1 MTNAPLVVTC
11 GDPTG
16 VGLDI
21 LLRLWVQRDK
31 RPLPPFYLLAHPD
44 HVGAMAARL
53 GLSVPIHPLQDP
65 AESASVFLSALPV
78 FPLLGPSALTIG
90 VPSPAYAKTT
100 LLALKIAVQHLQ
112 AGLASSLVT
121 LPLHKAS
128 LYESG
133 FQGMG
138 HTDYLATL
146 CGLAPDDAV
155 MMLDAPALRVVPLTI
170 HIPLAAVSQH
180 ITPARLIKAITTLD
194 RALKD
199 RFSPLRIA
207 VCGLN
212 PHAGEGG
219 HLGEEEQ
226 TTIIPTLTALRDQLS
241 ADIQGPLPADTV
253 FMIRVFNEM
262 PWLMPRLFQLNL
274 KTRKRQRIFFR
285 NLNRAS
291 MKTKTIRWFIAPR
304 LPFSCSRKTL
314 KAHTPMFFKTKKIFL
329 HLL

>member
-112 AGLASSLVT
+112 AGLAASLVT

-226 TTIIPTLTALRDQLS
+226 ATIIPTLTALRDQLS
-241 ADIQGPLPADTV
+241 LDIEGPLPADTV
-253 FMIRVFNEM
+253 FMDLGRYDVIVGMYHDQVLGPIKALDFWHTVNVT
-262 PWLMPRLFQLNL
+262 LG
-274 KTRKRQRIFFR
+274 
-285 NLNRAS
+285 
-291 MKTKTIRWFIAPR
+291 
-304 LPFSCSRKTL
+304 LPFLRTSPDHGT
-314 KAHTPMFFKTKKIFL
+314 AHGLAGLGTADTRSLFRAL
-329 HLL
+329 WYHRGW

>member
-16 VGLDI
+16 VGMDI
-21 LLRLWVQRDK
+21 LLRLWVQRET

-53 GLSVPIHPLQDP
+53 GVSVPIHPLQDP
-65 AESASVFLSALPV
+65 AEAASVFLSALPV

-112 AGLASSLVT
+112 AGLALSLVT

-170 HIPLAAVSQH
+170 HIPLAAVPQH
-180 ITPARLIKAITTLD
+180 ITPARLTKTLTTLD

-241 ADIQGPLPADTV
+241 VDIEGPLPADTV
-253 FMIRVFNEM
+253 FMDLGRYDIIVGMYHDQVLGPIKALDFWHTVNVT
-262 PWLMPRLFQLNL
+262 LG
-274 KTRKRQRIFFR
+274 
-285 NLNRAS
+285 
-291 MKTKTIRWFIAPR
+291 
-304 LPFSCSRKTL
+304 LPFLRTSPDHGT
-314 KAHTPMFFKTKKIFL
+314 AHGLAGLGTADTRSLFRAL
-329 HLL
+329 WYHQGW

>member
-100 LLALKIAVQHLQ
+100 LLALNIAVQHLQ

-180 ITPARLIKAITTLD
+180 ITPARLIKVITTLD

-207 VCGLN
+207 ICGLN

-241 ADIQGPLPADTV
+241 ADIEGPLPADTV
-253 FMIRVFNEM
+253 FMDLGRYDVIVGMYHDQVLGPIKALDFWHTVNVT
-262 PWLMPRLFQLNL
+262 LG
-274 KTRKRQRIFFR
+274 
-285 NLNRAS
+285 
-291 MKTKTIRWFIAPR
+291 
-304 LPFSCSRKTL
+304 LPFLRTSPDHGT
-314 KAHTPMFFKTKKIFL
+314 AHGLAGLGTADTRSLFRAL
-329 HLL
+329 WYHRGW

>member
-11 GDPTG
+11 GDTTG

-78 FPLLGPSALTIG
+78 FPLLGPSALSIG

-100 LLALKIAVQHLQ
+100 LLALNIAVQHLQ

-241 ADIQGPLPADTV
+241 LDIEGPLPADTV
-253 FMIRVFNEM
+253 FMDLGRYDVIVGMYHDQVLGPIKALDFWHTVNVT
-262 PWLMPRLFQLNL
+262 LG
-274 KTRKRQRIFFR
+274 
-285 NLNRAS
+285 
-291 MKTKTIRWFIAPR
+291 
-304 LPFSCSRKTL
+304 LPFLRTSPDHGT
-314 KAHTPMFFKTKKIFL
+314 AHGLAGLGTADTRSLFRAL
-329 HLL
+329 WYHRGW

>member
-65 AESASVFLSALPV
+65 AEFASVFLSALPV

-241 ADIQGPLPADTV
+241 LDIEGPLPADTV
-253 FMIRVFNEM
+253 FMDLGRYDVIVGMYHDQVLGPIKALDFWHTVNVT
-262 PWLMPRLFQLNL
+262 LG
-274 KTRKRQRIFFR
+274 
-285 NLNRAS
+285 
-291 MKTKTIRWFIAPR
+291 
-304 LPFSCSRKTL
+304 LPFLRTSPDHGT
-314 KAHTPMFFKTKKIFL
+314 AHGLAGLGTADTRSLFRAL
-329 HLL
+329 WYHRGW

>member
-1 MTNAPLVVTC
+1 
-11 GDPTG
+11 
-16 VGLDI
+16 
-21 LLRLWVQRDK
+21 
-31 RPLPPFYLLAHPD
+31 
-44 HVGAMAARL
+44 MAARL
-53 GLSVPIHPLQDP
+53 GVSVPIHPLQDP
-65 AESASVFLSALPV
+65 AESASVFLRSLPV

-100 LLALKIAVQHLQ
+100 LLALNIAVQHLQ

-146 CGLAPDDAV
+146 CGLQPDDAV

-170 HIPLAAVSQH
+170 HIPLAAVPAAVTQPRLTKTLTILNQH
-180 ITPARLIKAITTLD
+180 LSSH
-194 RALKD
+194 
-199 RFSPLRIA
+199 FSPLRIA

-253 FMIRVFNEM
+253 FMDLGRYDVIVGMYHDQVLGPIKALDFWHTVNVT
-262 PWLMPRLFQLNL
+262 LG
-274 KTRKRQRIFFR
+274 
-285 NLNRAS
+285 
-291 MKTKTIRWFIAPR
+291 
-304 LPFSCSRKTL
+304 LPFLRTSPDHGT
-314 KAHTPMFFKTKKIFL
+314 AHGLAGLGTADTRSLFRAL
-329 HLL
+329 WYHRGW

>member
-100 LLALKIAVQHLQ
+100 LLALNIAVQHLQ
-112 AGLASSLVT
+112 AGLAASLVT

-170 HIPLAAVSQH
+170 HIPLAAVPQH

-241 ADIQGPLPADTV
+241 LDIEGPLPADTV
-253 FMIRVFNEM
+253 FMDLGRYDVIVGMYHDQVLGPIKALDFWHTVNVT
-262 PWLMPRLFQLNL
+262 LG
-274 KTRKRQRIFFR
+274 
-285 NLNRAS
+285 
-291 MKTKTIRWFIAPR
+291 
-304 LPFSCSRKTL
+304 LPFLRTSPDHGT
-314 KAHTPMFFKTKKIFL
+314 AHGLAGLGTADTRSLFRAL
-329 HLL
+329 WYHRGW

>member
-241 ADIQGPLPADTV
+241 LDIEGPLPADTV
-253 FMIRVFNEM
+253 FMDLGRYDVIVGMYHDQVLGPIKALDFWHTVNVT
-262 PWLMPRLFQLNL
+262 LG
-274 KTRKRQRIFFR
+274 
-285 NLNRAS
+285 
-291 MKTKTIRWFIAPR
+291 
-304 LPFSCSRKTL
+304 LPFLRTSPDHGT
-314 KAHTPMFFKTKKIFL
+314 AHGLAGLGTADTRSLFRAL
-329 HLL
+329 WYHRGW

>member
-16 VGLDI
+16 VGMDI
-21 LLRLWVQRDK
+21 LLRLWVQRET

-53 GLSVPIHPLQDP
+53 GVSVPIHPLQDP
-65 AESASVFLSALPV
+65 AEAASVFLSALPV

-170 HIPLAAVSQH
+170 HIPLAAVPQH
-180 ITPARLIKAITTLD
+180 ITPARLTKTLTTLD

-241 ADIQGPLPADTV
+241 VDIEGPLPADTV
-253 FMIRVFNEM
+253 FMDLGRYDVIVGMYHDQVLGPIKALDFWHTVNVT
-262 PWLMPRLFQLNL
+262 LG
-274 KTRKRQRIFFR
+274 
-285 NLNRAS
+285 
-291 MKTKTIRWFIAPR
+291 
-304 LPFSCSRKTL
+304 LPFLRTSPDHGT
-314 KAHTPMFFKTKKIFL
+314 AHGLAGLGTADARSLFRAL
-329 HLL
+329 WYHQGW

>member
-78 FPLLGPSALTIG
+78 FPLLGPSALSIG

-100 LLALKIAVQHLQ
+100 LLALNIAVQHLQ
-112 AGLASSLVT
+112 AGLAASLVT

-241 ADIQGPLPADTV
+241 LDIEGPLPADTV
-253 FMIRVFNEM
+253 FMDLGRYDVIVGMYHDQVLGPIKALDFWHTVNVT
-262 PWLMPRLFQLNL
+262 LG
-274 KTRKRQRIFFR
+274 
-285 NLNRAS
+285 
-291 MKTKTIRWFIAPR
+291 
-304 LPFSCSRKTL
+304 LPFLRTSPDHGT
-314 KAHTPMFFKTKKIFL
+314 AHGLAGLGTADTRSLFRAL
-329 HLL
+329 WYHRGW

>member
-11 GDPTG
+11 GDTTG

-100 LLALKIAVQHLQ
+100 LLALNIAVQHLQ

-170 HIPLAAVSQH
+170 HIPLAAVPAAVTQPRLTKTLTILNQH
-180 ITPARLIKAITTLD
+180 LSS
-194 RALKD
+194 

-241 ADIQGPLPADTV
+241 LDIEGPLPADTV
-253 FMIRVFNEM
+253 FMDLGRYDVIVGMYHDQVLGPIKALDFWHTVNVT
-262 PWLMPRLFQLNL
+262 LG
-274 KTRKRQRIFFR
+274 
-285 NLNRAS
+285 
-291 MKTKTIRWFIAPR
+291 
-304 LPFSCSRKTL
+304 LPFLRTSPDHGT
-314 KAHTPMFFKTKKIFL
+314 AHGLAGLGTADTRSLFRAL
-329 HLL
+329 WYHRGW

>member
-212 PHAGEGG
+212 PHAGEEG

-241 ADIQGPLPADTV
+241 LDIEGPLPADTV
-253 FMIRVFNEM
+253 FMDLGRYDVIVGMYHDQVLGPIKALDFWHTVNVT
-262 PWLMPRLFQLNL
+262 LG
-274 KTRKRQRIFFR
+274 
-285 NLNRAS
+285 
-291 MKTKTIRWFIAPR
+291 
-304 LPFSCSRKTL
+304 LPFLRTSPDHGT
-314 KAHTPMFFKTKKIFL
+314 AHGLAGLGTADTRSLFRAL
-329 HLL
+329 WYHRGW

>member
-100 LLALKIAVQHLQ
+100 LLALNIAVQHLQ
-112 AGLASSLVT
+112 AGLAASLVT

-241 ADIQGPLPADTV
+241 LDIEGPLPADTV
-253 FMIRVFNEM
+253 FMDLGRYDVIVGMYHDQVLGPIKALDFWHTVNVT
-262 PWLMPRLFQLNL
+262 LG
-274 KTRKRQRIFFR
+274 
-285 NLNRAS
+285 
-291 MKTKTIRWFIAPR
+291 
-304 LPFSCSRKTL
+304 LPFLRTSPDHGT
-314 KAHTPMFFKTKKIFL
+314 AHGLAGLGTADTRSLFRAL
-329 HLL
+329 WYHRGW

>member
-78 FPLLGPSALTIG
+78 FPLLGPSALSIG

-100 LLALKIAVQHLQ
+100 LLALNIAVQHLQ

-241 ADIQGPLPADTV
+241 LDIEGPLPADTV
-253 FMIRVFNEM
+253 FMDLGRYDVIVGMYHDQVLGPIKALDFWHTVNVT
-262 PWLMPRLFQLNL
+262 LG
-274 KTRKRQRIFFR
+274 
-285 NLNRAS
+285 
-291 MKTKTIRWFIAPR
+291 
-304 LPFSCSRKTL
+304 LPFLRTSPDHGT
-314 KAHTPMFFKTKKIFL
+314 AHGLAGLGTADTRSLFRAL
-329 HLL
+329 WYHRGW

>member
-78 FPLLGPSALTIG
+78 FPLLGPSALSIG

-212 PHAGEGG
+212 PHAGEEG

-241 ADIQGPLPADTV
+241 LDIEGPLPADTV
-253 FMIRVFNEM
+253 FMDLGRYDVIVGMYHDQVLGPIKALDFWHTVNVT
-262 PWLMPRLFQLNL
+262 LG
-274 KTRKRQRIFFR
+274 
-285 NLNRAS
+285 
-291 MKTKTIRWFIAPR
+291 
-304 LPFSCSRKTL
+304 LPFLRTSPDHGT
-314 KAHTPMFFKTKKIFL
+314 AHGLAGLGTADTRSLFRAL
-329 HLL
+329 WYHRGW

>member
-21 LLRLWVQRDK
+21 LLRLWVQRET

-78 FPLLGPSALTIG
+78 FPLLGPSALSIG

-100 LLALKIAVQHLQ
+100 LLALNIAVQHLQ
-112 AGLASSLVT
+112 AGLAASLVT

-241 ADIQGPLPADTV
+241 LDIEGPLPADTV
-253 FMIRVFNEM
+253 FMDLGRYDVIVGMYHDQVLGPIKALDFWHTVNVT
-262 PWLMPRLFQLNL
+262 LG
-274 KTRKRQRIFFR
+274 
-285 NLNRAS
+285 
-291 MKTKTIRWFIAPR
+291 
-304 LPFSCSRKTL
+304 LPFLRTSPDHGT
-314 KAHTPMFFKTKKIFL
+314 AHGLAGLGTADTRSLFRAL
-329 HLL
+329 WYHRGW

>member
-16 VGLDI
+16 VGMDI
-21 LLRLWVQRDK
+21 LLRLWVQRET

-53 GLSVPIHPLQDP
+53 GLSVPIHLLQDP
-65 AESASVFLSALPV
+65 AEAASVFLSALPV
-78 FPLLGPSALTIG
+78 FPLIGPSALTIG

-170 HIPLAAVSQH
+170 HIPLTAVPQH
-180 ITPARLIKAITTLD
+180 ITPARLTKTLSILD

-226 TTIIPTLTALRDQLS
+226 TTITPTLTALRDQLS
-241 ADIQGPLPADTV
+241 AEIHGPLSADTV
-253 FMIRVFNEM
+253 FMDLDRYDVIVGMYHDQVLGPIKALDFWHTVNVT
-262 PWLMPRLFQLNL
+262 LG
-274 KTRKRQRIFFR
+274 
-285 NLNRAS
+285 
-291 MKTKTIRWFIAPR
+291 
-304 LPFSCSRKTL
+304 LPFLRTSPDHGT
-314 KAHTPMFFKTKKIFL
+314 AHGLAGLGTADTRSLFRAL
-329 HLL
+329 WYHRGW

>member
-100 LLALKIAVQHLQ
+100 LLALNIAVQHLQ

-212 PHAGEGG
+212 PHAGEEG

-241 ADIQGPLPADTV
+241 LDIEGPLPADTV
-253 FMIRVFNEM
+253 FMDLGRYDVIVGMYHDQVLGPIKALDFWHTVNVT
-262 PWLMPRLFQLNL
+262 LG
-274 KTRKRQRIFFR
+274 
-285 NLNRAS
+285 
-291 MKTKTIRWFIAPR
+291 
-304 LPFSCSRKTL
+304 LPFLRTSPDHGT
-314 KAHTPMFFKTKKIFL
+314 AHGLAGLGTADTRSLFRAL
-329 HLL
+329 WYHRGW

>member
-112 AGLASSLVT
+112 AGLAASLVT

-212 PHAGEGG
+212 PHAGEEG

-241 ADIQGPLPADTV
+241 LDIEGPLPADTV
-253 FMIRVFNEM
+253 FMDLGRYDVIVGMYHDQVLGPIKALDFWHTVNVT
-262 PWLMPRLFQLNL
+262 LG
-274 KTRKRQRIFFR
+274 
-285 NLNRAS
+285 
-291 MKTKTIRWFIAPR
+291 
-304 LPFSCSRKTL
+304 LPFLRTSPDHGT
-314 KAHTPMFFKTKKIFL
+314 AHGLAGLGTADTRSLFRAL
-329 HLL
+329 WYHRGW

>member
-78 FPLLGPSALTIG
+78 FPLLGPSALSIG

-180 ITPARLIKAITTLD
+180 ITPARLIKVLTTLD

-241 ADIQGPLPADTV
+241 LDIEGPLPADTV
-253 FMIRVFNEM
+253 FMDLGRYDVIVGMYHDQVLGPIKALDFWHTVNVT
-262 PWLMPRLFQLNL
+262 LG
-274 KTRKRQRIFFR
+274 
-285 NLNRAS
+285 
-291 MKTKTIRWFIAPR
+291 
-304 LPFSCSRKTL
+304 LPFLRTSPDHGT
-314 KAHTPMFFKTKKIFL
+314 AHGLAGLGTADTRSLFRAL
-329 HLL
+329 WYHRGW

>member
-16 VGLDI
+16 VGMDI
-21 LLRLWVQRDK
+21 LLRLWVQRET

-53 GLSVPIHPLQDP
+53 GVSVPIHLLQDP
-65 AESASVFLSALPV
+65 AEAPSVFLSALPV

-170 HIPLAAVSQH
+170 HIPLAAVPQH
-180 ITPARLIKAITTLD
+180 ITPARLTKTLTTLD

-241 ADIQGPLPADTV
+241 VDIEGPLPADTV
-253 FMIRVFNEM
+253 FMDLGRYDVIVGMYHDQVLGPIKALDFWHTVNVT
-262 PWLMPRLFQLNL
+262 LG
-274 KTRKRQRIFFR
+274 
-285 NLNRAS
+285 
-291 MKTKTIRWFIAPR
+291 
-304 LPFSCSRKTL
+304 LPFLRTSPDHGT
-314 KAHTPMFFKTKKIFL
+314 AHGLAGLGTADTRSLFRAL
-329 HLL
+329 WYHRGW

>member
-1 MTNAPLVVTC
+1 MTNAPLLVTC

-78 FPLLGPSALTIG
+78 FPLLGPSALSIG

-100 LLALKIAVQHLQ
+100 LLALNIAVQHLQ
-112 AGLASSLVT
+112 AGLAASLVT

-241 ADIQGPLPADTV
+241 LDIEGPLPADTV
-253 FMIRVFNEM
+253 FMDLGRYDVIVGMYHDQVLGPIKALDFWHTVNVT
-262 PWLMPRLFQLNL
+262 LG
-274 KTRKRQRIFFR
+274 
-285 NLNRAS
+285 
-291 MKTKTIRWFIAPR
+291 
-304 LPFSCSRKTL
+304 LPFLRTSPDHGT
-314 KAHTPMFFKTKKIFL
+314 AHGLAGLGTADTRSLFRAL
-329 HLL
+329 WYHRGW

>member
-241 ADIQGPLPADTV
+241 LDIEGPLPADTV
-253 FMIRVFNEM
+253 FMDLGRYHVIVGMYHDQVLGPIKALDFWHTVNVT
-262 PWLMPRLFQLNL
+262 LG
-274 KTRKRQRIFFR
+274 
-285 NLNRAS
+285 
-291 MKTKTIRWFIAPR
+291 
-304 LPFSCSRKTL
+304 LPFLRTSPDHGT
-314 KAHTPMFFKTKKIFL
+314 AHGLAGLGTADTRSLFRAL
-329 HLL
+329 WYHRGW

>member
-1 MTNAPLVVTC
+1 MTNAPLLVTC

-100 LLALKIAVQHLQ
+100 LLALNIAVQHLQ
-112 AGLASSLVT
+112 AGLAASLVT

-241 ADIQGPLPADTV
+241 LDIEGPLPADTV
-253 FMIRVFNEM
+253 FMDLGRYDVIVGMYHDQVLGPIKALDFWHTVNVT
-262 PWLMPRLFQLNL
+262 LG
-274 KTRKRQRIFFR
+274 
-285 NLNRAS
+285 
-291 MKTKTIRWFIAPR
+291 
-304 LPFSCSRKTL
+304 LPFLRTSPDHGT
-314 KAHTPMFFKTKKIFL
+314 AHGLAGLGTADTRSLFRAL
-329 HLL
+329 WYHRGW

>member
-100 LLALKIAVQHLQ
+100 LLALNIAVQHLQ

-212 PHAGEGG
+212 PHAGEEG

-253 FMIRVFNEM
+253 FMDLGRYDVIVGMYHDQVLGPIKALDFWHTVNVT
-262 PWLMPRLFQLNL
+262 LG
-274 KTRKRQRIFFR
+274 
-285 NLNRAS
+285 
-291 MKTKTIRWFIAPR
+291 
-304 LPFSCSRKTL
+304 LPFLRTSPDHGT
-314 KAHTPMFFKTKKIFL
+314 AHGLAGLGTADIRSLFRAL
-329 HLL
+329 WYHREW

>member
-100 LLALKIAVQHLQ
+100 LLALNIAVQHLQ

-241 ADIQGPLPADTV
+241 LDIEGPLPADTV
-253 FMIRVFNEM
+253 FMDLGRYDVIVGMYHDQVLGPIKALDFWHTVNVT
-262 PWLMPRLFQLNL
+262 LG
-274 KTRKRQRIFFR
+274 
-285 NLNRAS
+285 
-291 MKTKTIRWFIAPR
+291 
-304 LPFSCSRKTL
+304 LPFLRTSPDHGT
-314 KAHTPMFFKTKKIFL
+314 AHGLAGLGTADIRSLFRAL
-329 HLL
+329 WYHREW

>member
-78 FPLLGPSALTIG
+78 FPLLGPSALSIG

-212 PHAGEGG
+212 PHAGEEG

-253 FMIRVFNEM
+253 FMDLGRYDVIVGMYHDQVLGPIKALDFWHTVNVT
-262 PWLMPRLFQLNL
+262 LG
-274 KTRKRQRIFFR
+274 
-285 NLNRAS
+285 
-291 MKTKTIRWFIAPR
+291 
-304 LPFSCSRKTL
+304 LPFLRTSPDHGT
-314 KAHTPMFFKTKKIFL
+314 AHGLAGLGTADTRSLFRAL
-329 HLL
+329 WYHRGW

>member
-78 FPLLGPSALTIG
+78 FPLLGPSALSIG

-241 ADIQGPLPADTV
+241 LDIEGPLPADTV
-253 FMIRVFNEM
+253 FMDLGRYDVIVGMYHDQVLGPIKALDFWHTVNVT
-262 PWLMPRLFQLNL
+262 LG
-274 KTRKRQRIFFR
+274 
-285 NLNRAS
+285 
-291 MKTKTIRWFIAPR
+291 
-304 LPFSCSRKTL
+304 LPFLRTSPDHGT
-314 KAHTPMFFKTKKIFL
+314 AHGLAGLGTADTRSLFRAL
-329 HLL
+329 WYHRGW

>member
-112 AGLASSLVT
+112 AGLAASLVT

-241 ADIQGPLPADTV
+241 LDIEGPLPADTV
-253 FMIRVFNEM
+253 FMDLGRYDVIVGMYHDQVLGPIKALDFWHTVNVT
-262 PWLMPRLFQLNL
+262 LG
-274 KTRKRQRIFFR
+274 
-285 NLNRAS
+285 
-291 MKTKTIRWFIAPR
+291 
-304 LPFSCSRKTL
+304 LPFLRTSPDHGT
-314 KAHTPMFFKTKKIFL
+314 AHGLAGLGTADTRSLFRAL
-329 HLL
+329 WYHRGW

>member
-100 LLALKIAVQHLQ
+100 LLALNIAVQHLQ
-112 AGLASSLVT
+112 AGLAASLVT

-212 PHAGEGG
+212 PHAGEEG

-241 ADIQGPLPADTV
+241 LDIEGPLPADTV
-253 FMIRVFNEM
+253 FMDLGRYDVIVGMYHDQVLGPIKALDFWHTVNVT
-262 PWLMPRLFQLNL
+262 LG
-274 KTRKRQRIFFR
+274 
-285 NLNRAS
+285 
-291 MKTKTIRWFIAPR
+291 
-304 LPFSCSRKTL
+304 LPFLRTSPDHGT
-314 KAHTPMFFKTKKIFL
+314 AHGLAGLGTADTRSLFRAL
-329 HLL
+329 WYHRGW

>member
-16 VGLDI
+16 VGMDI
-21 LLRLWVQRDK
+21 LLRLWVQRET

-53 GLSVPIHPLQDP
+53 GVSVPIHPLQDP
-65 AESASVFLSALPV
+65 AEAASVFLSALPV

-170 HIPLAAVSQH
+170 HIPLAAVPQH
-180 ITPARLIKAITTLD
+180 ITSARLTKTLTTLD

-241 ADIQGPLPADTV
+241 VDIEGPLPADTV
-253 FMIRVFNEM
+253 FMDLGRYDVIVGMYHDQVLGPIKALDFWHTVNVT
-262 PWLMPRLFQLNL
+262 LG
-274 KTRKRQRIFFR
+274 
-285 NLNRAS
+285 
-291 MKTKTIRWFIAPR
+291 
-304 LPFSCSRKTL
+304 LPFLRTSPDHGT
-314 KAHTPMFFKTKKIFL
+314 AHGLAGLGTADTRSLFRAL
-329 HLL
+329 WYHRGW

>member
-121 LPLHKAS
+121 LPLYKAS

-212 PHAGEGG
+212 PHAGEEG

-241 ADIQGPLPADTV
+241 LDIEGPLPADTV
-253 FMIRVFNEM
+253 FMDLGRYDVIVGMYHDQVLGPIKALDFWHTVNVT
-262 PWLMPRLFQLNL
+262 LG
-274 KTRKRQRIFFR
+274 
-285 NLNRAS
+285 
-291 MKTKTIRWFIAPR
+291 
-304 LPFSCSRKTL
+304 LPFLRTSPDHGT
-314 KAHTPMFFKTKKIFL
+314 AHGLAGLGTADTRSLFRAL
-329 HLL
+329 WYHRGW

>member
-100 LLALKIAVQHLQ
+100 LLALNIAVQHLQ
-112 AGLASSLVT
+112 AGLAASLVT

-212 PHAGEGG
+212 PHAGEEG

-241 ADIQGPLPADTV
+241 LDIEGPLPADTV
-253 FMIRVFNEM
+253 FMDLGRYDVIVGMYHDQVLGPIKALDFWHTVNVT
-262 PWLMPRLFQLNL
+262 LG
-274 KTRKRQRIFFR
+274 
-285 NLNRAS
+285 
-291 MKTKTIRWFIAPR
+291 
-304 LPFSCSRKTL
+304 LPFLRTSPDHGTSHGLAGLGTADTRSL
-314 KAHTPMFFKTKKIFL
+314 FRALWYHRGW
-329 HLL
+329 

>member
-16 VGLDI
+16 VGLDL
-21 LLRLWVQRDK
+21 LLRLWVQREQH
-31 RPLPPFYLLAHPD
+31 PLPPFYLLAHPD
-44 HVGAMAARL
+44 HLGAMAARL
-53 GLSVPIHPLQDP
+53 GVSVPIHPLQDP

-100 LLALKIAVQHLQ
+100 LLALNIAVQHLQ

-146 CGLAPDDAV
+146 CGLAPDDVV

-170 HIPLAAVSQH
+170 HIPLAAVPRQ
-180 ITPARLIKAITTLD
+180 ITKERLTKGLTILAH
-194 RALKD
+194 ALTS
-199 RFSPLRIA
+199 RFSPVRIA

-219 HLGEEEQ
+219 HLGQEEQ
-226 TTIIPTLTALRDQLS
+226 TLIAPTLKTLQDTLPAVV
-241 ADIQGPLPADTV
+241 IEGPLPADTV
-253 FMIRVFNEM
+253 FMDLGRYDVIVGMYHDQVLGPIKALDFWHTVNVT
-262 PWLMPRLFQLNL
+262 LG
-274 KTRKRQRIFFR
+274 
-285 NLNRAS
+285 
-291 MKTKTIRWFIAPR
+291 
-304 LPFSCSRKTL
+304 LPFLRTSPDHGT
-314 KAHTPMFFKTKKIFL
+314 AHGLAGLGTADTRSLFRAL
-329 HLL
+329 WYHRAC